1 MVDLVASLVALFSE
15 DADFA
20 AASGGRVFGGELPAD
35 EAAQMPR
42 RCLVVKASG
51 GVSPF
56 GDSYLRLDAQRVDL
70 SAFGPTVADASALLG
85 LAGELLFPIQRQV
98 SAGVLLHSVA
108 SAGGFWTGRDPQ
120 FDWPRAWRSFQVL
133 HSLTEV

>member
-1 MVDLVASLVALFSE
+1 MVDLVASLVALFSD
-15 DADFA
+15 DAGFTEA
-20 AASGGRVFGGELPAD
+20 TGGRVFGGELPAD
-35 EAAQMPR
+35 ETASMPR

-51 GVSPF
+51 GSSPL
-56 GDSYLRLDAQRVDL
+56 GDSYLRLDAQRVDI
-70 SAFGPTVADASALLG
+70 SAFGATVADASALIG
-85 LAGELLFPIQRQV
+85 LAAELLFPIQRRV